1 MRFPQDREPG
11 AKAGLQGDGTRRDRM
26 GSEGYTGARLQL
38 SPSPSRQ
45 QGCVRFVLL
54 YNSLSCLGENC
65 LSCACGFHLVWRCS
79 TVIIRYCTAQ
89 FLSPHGI
96 GCLYIRGVP
105 EPVISVMVFLIPLLS
120 ENQMSLFK
128 IKPSCQLLSPGR
140 IAIPLPQ
147 TGVKCVKKWKKTIYI
162 IMSDFINN

>member
-45 QGCVRFVLL
+45 QGCVLFVLL
-54 YNSLSCLGENC
+54 DHSLSCLGENC

-79 TVIIRYCTAQ
+79 TVIIRYRTAQ